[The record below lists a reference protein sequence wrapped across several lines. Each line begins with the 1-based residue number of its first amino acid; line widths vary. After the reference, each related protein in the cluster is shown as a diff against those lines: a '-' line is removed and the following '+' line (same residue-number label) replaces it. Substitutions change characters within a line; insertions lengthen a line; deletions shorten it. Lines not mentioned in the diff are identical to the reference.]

1 MDLSYDPAK
10 DRRNVALRGLTFELA
25 RVFDWTTATVVE
37 DVRRHYGERRYRA
50 TGTIGLRLHVVVFT
64 IRAGKTHVI
73 SLRKANEREIHR
85 HETFARQT
93 QTRSDAD

>member
-25 RVFDWTTATVVE
+25 RVFDWATAAVVE

-50 TGTIGLRLHVVVFT
+50 TGNIGTRLHVVVFT

-85 HETFARQT
+85 HETFASQT

>member
-25 RVFDWTTATVVE
+25 RVFDWAGAALIE

-50 TGTIGLRLHVVVFT
+50 TGNIGTRLHVVVFT

-85 HETFARQT
+85 HETFASQT
-93 QTRSDAD
+93 HTRSDAD

>member
-10 DRRNVALRGLTFELA
+10 DRRNVALRGLSFELA
-25 RVFDWTTATVVE
+25 RDFDWASATVVE
-37 DVRRHYGERRYRA
+37 DVRRQYGERRFQA
-50 TGTIGLRLHVVVFT
+50 TGNIATRLHVVVFT

-85 HETFARQT
+85 HESFASQT
-93 QTRSDAD
+93 ETRSDAD